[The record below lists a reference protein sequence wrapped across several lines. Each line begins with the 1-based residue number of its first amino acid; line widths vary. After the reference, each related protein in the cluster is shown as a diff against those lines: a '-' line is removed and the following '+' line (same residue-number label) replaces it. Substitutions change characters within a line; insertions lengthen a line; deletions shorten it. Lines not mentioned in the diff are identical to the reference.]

1 MDLHDASLGVLP
13 EAFRAEKP
21 DSTREG
27 DLALSVY
34 TKLNIDWLQGDWGNW
49 TK

>member
-1 MDLHDASLGVLP
+1 MDLHDASLGVLR
-13 EAFRAEKP
+13 EAFRAEKT

-34 TKLNIDWLQGDWGNW
+34 TKLNIDWLQGDRGNW

>member
-1 MDLHDASLGVLP
+1 MDLHDASLGVLR

-34 TKLNIDWLQGDWGNW
+34 TKLNIDWLQGGRGNW